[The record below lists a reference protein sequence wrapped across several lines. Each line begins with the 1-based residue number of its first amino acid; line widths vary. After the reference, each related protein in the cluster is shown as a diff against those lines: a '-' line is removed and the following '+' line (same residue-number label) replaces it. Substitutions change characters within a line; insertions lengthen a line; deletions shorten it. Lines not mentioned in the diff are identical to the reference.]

1 MEKNKNK
8 ELQEDTQEVV
18 ENQEETKSPNARY
31 ALWILAGGYLL
42 YTAYSL
48 CKGFIAGEEGTS
60 IGFLLAGIAFAVIGA
75 GLVFVS
81 IKNMISEDRLKK
93 AKEATNAAVRAAAG
107 GEFAK
112 ESETEIHKSMSIAE
126 RANLTKRLDDE
137 EEDEKE

>member
-1 MEKNKNK
+1 MEENKNK

-31 ALWILAGGYLL
+31 VLWILAGGYLL

-81 IKNMISEDRLKK
+81 VKNMISEDRLKK
-93 AKEATNAAVRAAAG
+93 AKEATNAAG

-112 ESETEIHKSMSIAE
+112 ESEPEIHKSMSIAE
-126 RANLTKRLDDE
+126 RANLTKRLDDK

>member
-1 MEKNKNK
+1 MEENKNK

-31 ALWILAGGYLL
+31 VLWILAGGYLL

-75 GLVFVS
+75 GLVFVPLLLTS
-81 IKNMISEDRLKK
+81 RERKILNPNT
-93 AKEATNAAVRAAAG
+93 KECITIILA
-107 GEFAK
+107 
-112 ESETEIHKSMSIAE
+112 
-126 RANLTKRLDDE
+126 LP
-137 EEDEKE
+137 